1 MGIVDLEIPMKN
13 YLDLTHRIEESMP
26 VFPGD
31 PQPEFKEIM
40 TLGEDFCTVQSIRFN
55 NHIGTHLDAPSHFIE
70 GGMTVDQIPLETLI
84 GRAIILDCTDKGKND
99 LITKKDLQQRQ
110 RIDTG
115 SRVLIKTGWDRN
127 FTSPAYY
134 ENFPCLTPESAEY
147 LASLK
152 IKLLGMDTPS
162 PSPLDDPD
170 QAIHKTLLG
179 AGVVLVESI
188 KDLTQID
195 RDECQLIILP
205 LPIKDFSG
213 APCRVVVGKQ

>member
-1 MGIVDLEIPMKN
+1 MNN
-13 YLDLTHRIEESMP
+13 YLDLTHTIEASMP

-31 PQPEFKEIM
+31 PQPEIREIM

-55 NHIGTHLDAPSHFIE
+55 NHLGTHLDAPSHFIE
-70 GGMTVDQIPLETLI
+70 GGMTVDQIPLDTLI
-84 GRAIILDCTDKGKND
+84 GKAIILDCTDKGKDD
-99 LITKKDLQQRQ
+99 LITKKDLHRQQQ
-110 RIDTG
+110 NIDTG

-134 ENFPCLTPESAEY
+134 EHFPCLTQESAAY

-170 QAIHKTLLG
+170 QAIHKALLG

-188 KDLTQID
+188 KNLTRID

-213 APCRVVVGKQ
+213 APCRVVVGKE

>member
-1 MGIVDLEIPMKN
+1 MKK
-13 YLDLTHRIEESMP
+13 YIDLTHRIEETMP

-31 PQPEFKEIM
+31 PQPELREIM

-84 GRAIILDCTDKGKND
+84 GKAIILDCTDKGKND
-99 LITKKDLQQRQ
+99 LITKKDLQHQQQ

-134 ENFPCLTPESAEY
+134 ESFPCLTPESAEY
-147 LASLK
+147 LVSLK

-162 PSPLDDPD
+162 PSPRNDSD
-170 QAIHKTLLG
+170 QVIHKTLLG

-188 KDLTQID
+188 KNLTQID
-195 RDECQLIILP
+195 RDDCQLIILP

-213 APCRVVVGKQ
+213 APCRVVVVTE

>member
-1 MGIVDLEIPMKN
+1 MARYI
-13 YLDLTHRIEESMP
+13 DLTHRIEEGMP

-31 PQPEFKEIM
+31 PQPEVREIM
-40 TLGEDFCTVQSIRFN
+40 TLGEDFCMVQSIRFN

-84 GRAIILDCTDKGKND
+84 GEAIILDCTDKGKND
-99 LITKKDLQQRQ
+99 LITKKDLQHYQQ

-115 SRVLIKTGWDRN
+115 SRVILKTGWDRN
-127 FTSPAYY
+127 FTSTAYY
-134 ENFPCLTPESAEY
+134 KHFPCLTPESAEY

-188 KDLTQID
+188 KNVTQID

-213 APCRVVVGKQ
+213 APCRVVVGTE